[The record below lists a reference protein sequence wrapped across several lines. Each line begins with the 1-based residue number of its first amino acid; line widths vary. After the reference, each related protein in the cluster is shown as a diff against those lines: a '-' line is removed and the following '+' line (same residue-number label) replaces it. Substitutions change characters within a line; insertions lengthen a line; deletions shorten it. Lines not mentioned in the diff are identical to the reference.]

1 MTKKRLLSLGA
12 LLCSMTMLA
21 SCDKIEASLPADQ
34 GNQQILNI
42 NDDIDANTIQDIYD
56 ALITSG
62 NTNSEKVLNNI
73 LYLYSKSLF
82 GSFFSEGETKGL
94 KDVVSVYLAQTSS
107 TTEIDNYVN
116 AHKALQVKGT
126 DGAIDYVSS
135 RARTV
140 NIYKD
145 ILYRIYSTFLGYITN
160 SSYQERNLFNEEK
173 FYDTQLK
180 AYYTLGS
187 NYNDEFV
194 QVQGDMYIDE
204 ENPGDADG
212 LNNVFIN
219 KYFKDIWGTYS
230 EYIELSLLPDIYR
243 NELTTEY
250 MYTQNTAQI
259 NLTAAREVEYIN
271 LSSNAQYTDAVLK
284 LMRQYCAQ
292 VIEKGL
298 MGTYGFDFLS
308 ALYKGAND
316 ELNSLTPT
324 SDEGKMAL
332 AIYTAAGWSHSSIK
346 VAGKEVGYYKES
358 SFGTTCEKYATIL
371 NQTSRDDSNA
381 NSVYSDFTNSGSYSK
396 ETGFHIKQNTL
407 IAEGHTT
414 RGWYTSGGLSSLPS
428 SLNTRIF
435 KAAVAN
441 EVDNKDL
448 IEKTGA
454 HTYKGGDGTYGRYI
468 EGNYFLTPAA
478 YSEDNKY
485 PYLVEDGTNY
495 YIVLVKEA
503 TKSSKFATSGND
515 FYYNSRSNTVLEG
528 ERIARKVAYSLSSI
542 DTWKSDAKAYYVQ
555 QMAVMYHDDYVYE
568 YFKSQ
573 FPDLFE

>member
-1 MTKKRLLSLGA
+1 
-12 LLCSMTMLA
+12 MTMLA
-21 SCDKIEASLPADQ
+21 SCDKIEASLPDSQ
-34 GNQQILNI
+34 GSQQILNI
-42 NDDIDANTIQDIYD
+42 DGDIDANTIQDIYD

-62 NTNSEKVLNNI
+62 NTNSEKVLTNI

-82 GSFFSEGETKGL
+82 GSFFNEGETKGL

-107 TTEIDNYVN
+107 TAEIDAYVN
-116 AHKALQVKGT
+116 AHKSLQVKGS

-145 ILYRIYSTFLGYITN
+145 ILYRIYSTFLGYVTN

-180 AYYTLGS
+180 AYYTLGTK
-187 NYNDEFV
+187 YNNEFV
-194 QVQGDMYIDE
+194 QVQGDMYINE
-204 ENPGDADG
+204 ENPGDVDG
-212 LNNVFIN
+212 LNNTFIN
-219 KYFKDIWGTYS
+219 KYFSDIWGTYS
-230 EYIELSLLPDIYR
+230 DYIELSLLPDIYR

-250 MYTQNTAQI
+250 MFTQNTAQI

-308 ALYKGAND
+308 ALYKGADD

-324 SDEGKMAL
+324 SDKGKMAL
-332 AIYTAAGWSHSSIK
+332 AIYSAAGWTHSSIK

-441 EVDNKDL
+441 EVDDEKL
-448 IEKTGA
+448 INNTTA

-503 TKSSKFATSGND
+503 TKSSKFATSGTD